1 MVVVCEEEKG
11 DRLEGAEEI
20 SKESEVDQQRQGGR
34 NFQ

>member
-1 MVVVCEEEKG
+1 MVVVYEEGKG

-20 SKESEVDQQRQGGR
+20 SKETEVDQQRKGGR